1 MWLVLYMIGFFF
13 LFLFPFTRLFWVT
26 RDITIKVGIL
36 KVHSFYI
43 THLIIWAVL
52 STHNLHWNALRFH
65 GISKSTKHGI
75 THEWRRYRM
84 MTVSFLISDEIHI
97 ERVSYS
103 VEHAIFIRPM
113 LQTNSIAFYYCL
125 FSNLLPRVQTCWF
138 HILPRAVEYDIIIHA
153 VRSSVSNNCCWLRD
167 MLAVITS
174 LIHVDFNLLWKAQ

>member
-43 THLIIWAVL
+43 TRLIIWAVL

-138 HILPRAVEYDIIIHA
+138 HILPRGCRIRHNYPCSAVVCIEQLLLAPRHA
-153 VRSSVSNNCCWLRD
+153 RCDYKFDSCWL
-167 MLAVITS
+167 
-174 LIHVDFNLLWKAQ
+174 